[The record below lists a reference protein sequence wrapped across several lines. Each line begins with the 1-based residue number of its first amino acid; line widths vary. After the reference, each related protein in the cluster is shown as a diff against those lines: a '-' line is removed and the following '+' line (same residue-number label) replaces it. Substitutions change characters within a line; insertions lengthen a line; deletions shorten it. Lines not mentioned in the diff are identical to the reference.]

1 MCLYFVETVGDKSRL
16 RAWRDVG
23 EGDIKIF
30 LANLIAMGLVRKG
43 SMPKYW
49 DHGETVK
56 TSFFGTYMGR
66 NTFQSIMSNLQVSD
80 ANLDVPRNN
89 PHHDPLFKVCPF
101 MDMLQKN
108 FKRCYKPGRDLS
120 FDEGCCPFKGHL
132 KFRCYNPR
140 KPAKFHIKM
149 FEVSDSKTGY
159 VIGFDVYTG
168 KKRTDCYKRAQT
180 LDPKCTDTTKTVVGL
195 LQSCNLVDKGHHVY
209 MDNYYGSP
217 ELFSELHYLET
228 LCCGTVRGLRKNL
241 PKAVTKAKLKDKGEC
256 VFRRNGPLLCFAWK
270 EKKKA
275 KKNVLM
281 LTTIHEAVL
290 VETGKMDM
298 LGNKVEKPE
307 AVYYYC
313 GRMGGV
319 DLSDQLLNYYSF
331 LRKSTKWSRKLL
343 IHMLNLLI
351 LNAYILNKHYGC
363 EKLTHDEY
371 RDRIVKYLLEEGLKN
386 YKIPLPPVMSKRIG
400 KYHGPGHDKACL
412 CERHFPSCIPKGED
426 KKRERPSRCCFV
438 CSHIPGYL
446 YKKKRTSYWCEDC
459 RKPLC
464 VVPCFKIYHTE
475 MDFQKYGQLIRGGVM
490 AMEGDDGGD

>member
-1 MCLYFVETVGDKSRL
+1 M
-16 RAWRDVG
+16 
-23 EGDIKIF
+23 
-30 LANLIAMGLVRKG
+30 
-43 SMPKYW
+43 
-49 DHGETVK
+49 
-56 TSFFGTYMGR
+56 
-66 NTFQSIMSNLQVSD
+66 
-80 ANLDVPRNN
+80 
-89 PHHDPLFKVCPF
+89 
-101 MDMLQKN
+101 
-108 FKRCYKPGRDLS
+108 
-120 FDEGCCPFKGHL
+120 
-132 KFRCYNPR
+132 
-140 KPAKFHIKM
+140 
-149 FEVSDSKTGY
+149 
-159 VIGFDVYTG
+159 
-168 KKRTDCYKRAQT
+168 
-180 LDPKCTDTTKTVVGL
+180 DPKCTDTTKTVIGL
-195 LQSCNLVDKGHHVY
+195 LQSCNLVGKGHHVY
-209 MDNYYGSP
+209 MDNYYCSP
-217 ELFSELHYLET
+217 ELFSELHYLEM
-228 LCCGTVRGLRKNL
+228 LCCGTVRALRKNL
-241 PKAVTKAKLKDKGEC
+241 PKAVTKVKLKEKGEC

-290 VETGKMDM
+290 VETGKTDM

-331 LRKSTKWSRKLL
+331 LQKSTKWSRKLL
-343 IHMLNLLI
+343 IHMFNLLL

-363 EKLTHDEY
+363 KKLTHDEY

-400 KYHGPGHDKACL
+400 KYHGPGHDKARL
-412 CERHFPSCIPKGED
+412 CERHFPSCIPKGEG
-426 KKRERPSRCCFV
+426 KKRERPSRCCSV
-438 CSHIPGYL
+438 CSYIPGYL

-475 MDFQKYGQLIRGGVM
+475 MDFKKYGQLIRGGVM